1 MLGVGNCGVIELKD
15 NTKVGEKMI
24 LVIAIDNKGSLRDC
38 GFVEGT
44 KEGIQKE
51 LEEMGWHI
59 LEISDTKK

>member
-1 MLGVGNCGVIELKD
+1 
-15 NTKVGEKMI
+15 MI
-24 LVIAIDNKGSLRDC
+24 LVIAIDDKGSLRDC